1 MSVIPIFYFIF
12 FSLHQYANW
21 SFDFSQK
28 IVHVA
33 SIKNGASFTHK
44 TEATSKKIKNTK
56 EEIVMTVTTTSE
68 KDLTRKWTKLEKSV
82 KSEEKRKECLFMY
95 FSLAVLAY

>member
-1 MSVIPIFYFIF
+1 
-12 FSLHQYANW
+12 
-21 SFDFSQK
+21 
-28 IVHVA
+28 
-33 SIKNGASFTHK
+33 
-44 TEATSKKIKNTK
+44 
-56 EEIVMTVTTTSE
+56 MTVTTTSE